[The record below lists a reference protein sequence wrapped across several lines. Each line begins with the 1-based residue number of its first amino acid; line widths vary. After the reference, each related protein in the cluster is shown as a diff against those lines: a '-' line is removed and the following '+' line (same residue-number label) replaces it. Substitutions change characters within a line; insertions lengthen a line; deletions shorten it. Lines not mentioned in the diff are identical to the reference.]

1 MTEQRAAPSR
11 FRTRGQGPALE
22 VLERWIT
29 RGAPQAIL
37 VCGPAHTGKTTL
49 AFDLAAGLLC
59 AAPDPARRPCRSCR
73 SCRLVETG
81 AHQDLHRLAPQGP
94 GRQVRIGDPVD
105 PEPGTVRALVHEIA
119 RLPVEGRG
127 RVAIVEAAQRLNE
140 DAQNALL
147 KTLEEPPSGAVVIL
161 CADEADRLL
170 PTVRS
175 RVAALRLGPV
185 STRAIEDLLAEHG
198 IEPPLAA
205 RLGRLAGG
213 RPGLAIAYAKQP
225 EAVGAREEIARA
237 LLDLLAADRGRR
249 LVVIR
254 ELLLRAAELV
264 QLDDD
269 PGRPRG
275 AVPQVV
281 SGQLSEPT
289 EDEIAGAADAAGAA
303 DVGPPPGRRAGDTP
317 AERRRAARA
326 LLETWAQVARDLAV
340 VGAGG
345 RAAVHDPAL
354 LDDLD
359 ALAPRVA
366 PGAAAAFLERLATL
380 AERLEANANPEL
392 VVDVLALAWPRAA

>member
-1 MTEQRAAPSR
+1 
-11 FRTRGQGPALE
+11 
-22 VLERWIT
+22 
-29 RGAPQAIL
+29 
-37 VCGPAHTGKTTL
+37 
-49 AFDLAAGLLC
+49 
-59 AAPDPARRPCRSCR
+59 
-73 SCRLVETG
+73 
-81 AHQDLHRLAPQGP
+81 
-94 GRQVRIGDPVD
+94 VRIGDPVD